1 MMIIRKKYEGQLQ
14 DLHELV
20 IDIGVKSYNQVDNAV
35 DTLNDDSPDRAR
47 EIIEIDQE
55 INLLER
61 RINDDAISLIM
72 KQQPVATDLRVII
85 SSIKIANDLER
96 IADNASNI
104 AEVRKRVRIS
114 DEYLLMKLRT
124 MEKLALLML
133 ADVHHASENDDVV
146 LLNEIIMRDSDIDEL
161 FRDIINSS
169 KLIDNDPFVSNQANL
184 VAKYLERIG
193 DHICNIAESVY
204 YIKTG
209 TRFEMQE
216 EI

>member
-1 MMIIRKKYEGQLQ
+1 MIIRKNYEGQLQ

>member
-1 MMIIRKKYEGQLQ
+1 MIIRKKYEGQLQ

-20 IDIGVKSYNQVDNAV
+20 VDIGVKSYNQVDNAV
-35 DTLNDDSPDRAR
+35 DTLNDESPDRAR
-47 EIIEIDQE
+47 EIIENDHE

-72 KQQPVATDLRVII
+72 KQQPVATDLRIII

-96 IADNASNI
+96 IGDNASNI

-133 ADVHHASENDDVV
+133 ADLHHASENDDVV

-209 TRFEMQE
+209 TRFEIQE
-216 EI
+216 EK

>member
-1 MMIIRKKYEGQLQ
+1 MIIRKKYEGQLQ

>member
-1 MMIIRKKYEGQLQ
+1 MMIIRKNYEGQLQ

>member
-1 MMIIRKKYEGQLQ
+1 MIIRKKYEGQLQ

-47 EIIEIDQE
+47 KIIEIDQE

-133 ADVHHASENDDVV
+133 ADLHHASENDDVV

>member
-1 MMIIRKKYEGQLQ
+1 MIIRKKYEGQLQ

-20 IDIGVKSYNQVDNAV
+20 VDIGVKSYNQVDNAV
-35 DTLNDDSPDRAR
+35 DTLNDESPDRAR
-47 EIIEIDQE
+47 EIIENDHE

-72 KQQPVATDLRVII
+72 KQQPVATDLRIII

-133 ADVHHASENDDVV
+133 ADLHHASENDDVV

-209 TRFEMQE
+209 TRFEIQE
-216 EI
+216 EK